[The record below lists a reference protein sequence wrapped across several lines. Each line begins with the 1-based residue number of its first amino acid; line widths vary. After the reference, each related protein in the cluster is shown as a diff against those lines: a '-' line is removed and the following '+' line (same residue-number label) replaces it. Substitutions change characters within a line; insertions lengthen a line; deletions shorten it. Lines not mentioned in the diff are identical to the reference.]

1 MGRITFTLDDG
12 VEEQFRKIVAL
23 KYGARKGAIGSALNE
38 AVRLWIA
45 KAKADL
51 KELEVTKE

>member
-1 MGRITFTLDDG
+1 MGRITFTLDDV
-12 VEEQFRKIVAL
+12 VEEQFRKIVAM

-51 KELEVTKE
+51 KELEVGKE